1 MRRQRILVILN
12 PAELDAQPEP
22 ALERAVFL
30 ARETGAGLEIF
41 VSEPRSAA
49 HGSASASASQGAVG
63 DTVAR
68 LAAIGAAVAEAH
80 GLSVAT
86 DAVFCR
92 HPFDGIMQKVAST
105 RPDMVVK
112 TTRHDTRLNRT
123 FFNYTD
129 WHLIRACPRP
139 LLLVKSEDGWES
151 AASSPAWTRPM
162 CTATPRPWTR

>member
-1 MRRQRILVILN
+1 
-12 PAELDAQPEP
+12 
-22 ALERAVFL
+22 
-30 ARETGAGLEIF
+30 

-49 HGSASASASQGAVG
+49 HGPASASASQAEVG
-63 DTVAR
+63 DTLER
-68 LAAIGAAVAEAH
+68 LRAIGAALAETH

-105 RPDMVVK
+105 RPDMVIK

-139 LLLVKSEDGWES
+139 LLLVKRRMSGRR

-162 CTATPRPWTR
+162 CTVTPRLWMT